1 MRDMR
6 RAFVRMGGAS
16 ILAATLTLTLIGC
29 DASTSA
35 SAEQETGSAVVAQT
49 LTEDA
54 TTDDT
59 RAGTTASVA
68 SMRTDGVVDTTDLFT
83 DRDLQQT
90 VDTTDASVI
99 TVTDGQDVSITEEG
113 VYVLRGEAAEVTVT
127 VEADDT
133 AKVQL
138 VLDGV
143 SITNTDA
150 PAIYVKSADKVF
162 VTTVGTSTLSVTGEF
177 AADGDTNTDAVI
189 FSKDD
194 LVLNG
199 TGTLV
204 ISSTDNAVTS
214 KDDLKI
220 TGGTYEINC
229 AGHAFEANDSVVVAD
244 GTFKIVAGDDGLHA
258 DNEEDGTLG
267 YVYVGGGTF
276 QIKSES
282 DGIHATSV
290 TQIDGGT
297 FTIVAPEAIEGTY
310 VQINGGTIDITASD
324 DGINA
329 SARSTAYSTTVE
341 INGGDIK
348 IAMGAGDTDA
358 IDSNGN
364 LFITGGTIDITAASP
379 FDFDGTGSL
388 TGGTL
393 TVNGQQVTQL
403 SSQMMGGMGGMGS
416 RSSASAGSMGGPGMQ
431 GQGSMGSRGA
441 R

>member
-1 MRDMR
+1 MQSASTDSTGDAKGLSSMTS
-6 RAFVRMGGAS
+6 ATAAQTSANANS
-16 ILAATLTLTLIGC
+16 ILNA
-29 DASTSA
+29 D
-35 SAEQETGSAVVAQT
+35 E
-49 LTEDA
+49 
-54 TTDDT
+54 
-59 RAGTTASVA
+59 
-68 SMRTDGVVDTTDLFT
+68 LFT

-90 VDTTDASVI
+90 ADTSSAKTLTLTS
-99 TVTDGQDVSITEEG
+99 GQDVTITEEG
-113 VYVLRGEAAEVTVT
+113 VYLVSGTASNASIIVD
-127 VEADDT
+127 ANSQ
-133 AKVQL
+133 AKVQI

-143 SITNTDA
+143 TITNDNT

-220 TGGTYEINC
+220 TGGTYEITC

-348 IAMGAGDTDA
+348 IVMGAGDTDA

-403 SSQMMGGMGGMGS
+403 SSQMMGGMGGMDS